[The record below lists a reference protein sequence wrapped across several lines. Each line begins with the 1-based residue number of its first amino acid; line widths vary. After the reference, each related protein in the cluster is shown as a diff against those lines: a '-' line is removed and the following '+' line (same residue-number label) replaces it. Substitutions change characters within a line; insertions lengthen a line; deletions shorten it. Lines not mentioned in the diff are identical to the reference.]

1 MIFVLRHGERAD
13 DNGPRDDIE
22 KSFDPHLTD
31 HGKEQAIVSGFALA
45 QMIDKAIKD
54 GLIKTSNP
62 EIVIV
67 SSPYLRCLETAAGL
81 LSGLQKYKVVNNT
94 IYADDGIAE
103 FQGEVFF
110 DAPHMHDLHFKA
122 KTEVKQLKK
131 LHSIKIKSGFLG
143 KNIHSA
149 MPQFPEI
156 HKDFFERAK
165 TSFWTIFDHYQSQ
178 LNKNSDK
185 VLILVTHGF
194 MSRAILGYNHHIT
207 SKGTEYCCISQ
218 LYYPE
223 KDSRKCLV
231 PISLDYSHLLGMNAK
246 PKL

>member
-31 HGKEQAIVSGFALA
+31 HGKEQAGVSGLALSKL
-45 QMIDKAIKD
+45 IDQAIAD
-54 GLIKTSNP
+54 GLIKNPNP

-81 LSGLQKYKVVNNT
+81 LPGLQKYKLSNKT

-110 DAPHMHDLHFKA
+110 DSAHMHDLHYRSKS
-122 KTEVKQLKK
+122 EVKELKK
-131 LHSIKIKSGFLG
+131 LHGIKIKNGFLG
-143 KNIHSA
+143 KNQHSIV
-149 MPQFPEI
+149 PIFPEI
-156 HKDFFERAK
+156 HKEFFERAK
-165 TSFWTIFDHYQSQ
+165 TAFWTIFDHYQSV
-178 LNKNSDK
+178 LNQNQDK
-185 VLILVTHGF
+185 VLILITHGF
-194 MSRAILGYNHHIT
+194 MTRAILGYNNNIT

-218 LYYPE
+218 LYYPQ
-223 KDSRKCLV
+223 KNQRDCKVLLT
-231 PISLDYSHLLGMNAK
+231 LDYNHLLVLNAK